1 MQPDPLWS
9 GFVPPNPIS
18 LPYRTRPDAARFNGR
33 SYFWLPDGT
42 PRPLYRGHAAADPSL
57 ATNQTTLPTF
67 TDVKEIAS
75 VYAEQQER
83 GRVGRYGLSVR
94 NPLLLGDLTED
105 VATYQNLETA
115 LTVTGQ
121 VPAERFRAWADRFAH
136 WRYDGEWIELT
147 LAEAEG
153 NLNETYS
160 DTYAIADDAGFL
172 RLALEA
178 GYDGYLYRG
187 TFIAEARFH
196 RPPLEIAA
204 SSSYDYET
212 ASALEARP
220 FYAHQIRATP
230 EGG

>member
-18 LPYRTRPDAARFNGR
+18 LPHRTRADAARFTGR

-136 WRYDGEWIELT
+136 WRYDGEWIDLT

-178 GYDGYLYRG
+178 GYDGYL
-187 TFIAEARFH
+187 
-196 RPPLEIAA
+196 
-204 SSSYDYET
+204 
-212 ASALEARP
+212 
-220 FYAHQIRATP
+220 
-230 EGG
+230 